1 MSTMTVVLVH
11 GNPETEAIWNPLV
24 DAVGR
29 DDVVRVSPPGFGAPL
44 PDDFP
49 ATYLAYRDWL
59 EDELA
64 GFDEPVDVVGH
75 NWGGGH
81 VLNTVMHRPELVRSW
96 ASDVVGVFDPDYIWH
111 DLAQVWQTPGDG
123 EQLVDTMM
131 GGTVQGRAERLAA
144 FGIPLDVATSIAAAQ
159 GPEMGRAILLL
170 YRSARQPAM
179 AEAGR
184 VLEAAAAR
192 PGLSLLA
199 TEDHY
204 VGSEAGGRP
213 SGRPHR
219 GARRAGTLVDVP
231 GSGARRSGPNPLL
244 GNARLAGLS
253 LPDARSGL
261 KMARWSPCDAMCLW
275 LFEAVD

>member
-24 DAVGR
+24 DALGR

-49 ATYLAYRDWL
+49 ATCPAYRDWL

-64 GFDEPVDVVGH
+64 GFKEPVDLVGH

-81 VLNTVMHRPELVRSW
+81 VVNTVMHRPELVRSW
-96 ASDVVGVFDPDYIWH
+96 ASDVVGVFDRDYIWH

-131 GGTVQGRAERLAA
+131 GGTVQDRAKRLAA
-144 FGIPLDVATSIAAAQ
+144 FGVPLDVATSIAAAQ

-184 VLEAAAAR
+184 GLEAAAAR

-204 VGSEAGGRP
+204 VGSEKLRRRAADRAGARTEVLDGLGHWWMCQDP
-213 SGRPHR
+213 AR
-219 GARRAGTLVDVP
+219 GAAVLTRFWETLD
-231 GSGARRSGPNPLL
+231 
-244 GNARLAGLS
+244 
-253 LPDARSGL
+253 
-261 KMARWSPCDAMCLW
+261 
-275 LFEAVD
+275 

>member
-1 MSTMTVVLVH
+1 MTVVLVH

-24 DAVGR
+24 DALGR

-49 ATYLAYRDWL
+49 ATCLAYRDWL

-64 GFDEPVDVVGH
+64 GFKEPVDLVGH

-81 VLNTVMHRPELVRSW
+81 VVNTVMHRPELVRSW

-131 GGTVQGRAERLAA
+131 GGTVQDRAKRLAA
-144 FGIPLDVATSIAAAQ
+144 FGVPLDVATSIAAAQ

-170 YRSARQPAM
+170 YRSARQPAI
-179 AEAGR
+179 AQDGR
-184 VLEAAAAR
+184 DLEKAAAR
-192 PGLSLLA
+192 PGLSVLA

-204 VGSEAGGRP
+204 VGSAVIRCRAAERA
-213 SGRPHR
+213 
-219 GARRAGTLVDVP
+219 GARTEVLEG
-231 GSGARRSGPNPLL
+231 L
-244 GNARLAGLS
+244 GHWWMVQDPALS
-253 LPDARSGL
+253 A
-261 KMARWSPCDAMCLW
+261 
-275 LFEAVD
+275 AVLTSFWDSLD